1 VSAGIR
7 YTKEKRDYERTTS
20 LFSNSPLLVAL
31 NPTFPIERKDSWEDV
46 SPMASIDYQINP
58 ATMVYARVARGF
70 KSGGFNGRANSA
82 ADATTYDPETVTS
95 YEAGLKTTIARQLRL
110 NFAAFY
116 NDYKDFQARVAGT
129 DDSGTIPVATL
140 GVLNAGQLKIQGA
153 ELELAWTPVQ
163 GLLLDSQIGYL
174 DAEYGEFFDE
184 RFPIDSRAFQT
195 PAFAPDWTIRLG
207 AQYEANLGN
216 TGYLTVGGQSRYRSE
231 MALSVDNTVII
242 GTVGTTTKI
251 EGLFADPYWMHD
263 ARVVWENASRM
274 FNVGL
279 YVQNLTDKVYK
290 TEGQDFS
297 SIGSIR
303 TVYYGAPRTW
313 FVKAGVRF

>member
-1 VSAGIR
+1 
-7 YTKEKRDYERTTS
+7 
-20 LFSNSPLLVAL
+20 
-31 NPTFPIERKDSWEDV
+31 
-46 SPMASIDYQINP
+46 
-58 ATMVYARVARGF
+58 
-70 KSGGFNGRANSA
+70 
-82 ADATTYDPETVTS
+82 
-95 YEAGLKTTIARQLRL
+95 
-110 NFAAFY
+110 
-116 NDYKDFQARVAGT
+116 
-129 DDSGTIPVATL
+129 
-140 GVLNAGQLKIQGA
+140 
-153 ELELAWTPVQ
+153 
-163 GLLLDSQIGYL
+163 
-174 DAEYGEFFDE
+174 
-184 RFPIDSRAFQT
+184 
-195 PAFAPDWTIRLG
+195 
-207 AQYEANLGN
+207 
-216 TGYLTVGGQSRYRSE
+216 

-263 ARVVWENASRM
+263 ARVMWENASRM